1 MKNSLPKATIE
12 RMKPHYFFLLNRRN
26 SIAEMRFNNKNR
38 ELNLHNKFYVR
49 VFLLLMEV
57 LKEFYNFLKYFNGIN
72 YEKGC

>member
-1 MKNSLPKATIE
+1 MKNLLPMATIK
-12 RMKPHYFFLLNRRN
+12 RMNYFFLLNRRN

-57 LKEFYNFLKYFNGIN
+57 LKDFLKKYFNEIT
-72 YEKGC
+72 